1 MYKKIKITSAIIV
14 ILLTFPFHF
23 MYQFKPNFLTAIFF
37 PINESIWEHL
47 KLFITPALIAFIV
60 EMLIMKKQRICIQ
73 NNYLALLTEIAI
85 SIGTIL
91 TIFLPFY
98 FKMGENIFFT
108 ITVMIASIIF
118 SKYLGYLLVKEKN
131 ELILNYLALI
141 ILFIVIIINI
151 IFTFHP
157 LNNYL
162 FVDPITNQKGLP
174 K

>member
-1 MYKKIKITSAIIV
+1 MYKKIKIISTIIV

-23 MYQFKPNFLTAIFF
+23 MYQIKPNFLTAIFF

-60 EMLIMKKQRICIQ
+60 EMLIIKKERICMQ

-85 SIGTIL
+85 SIGAFL

-108 ITVMIASIIF
+108 IIVMITAIIF
-118 SKYLGYLLVKEKN
+118 SKYIGYLLVKEKN
-131 ELILNYLALI
+131 VADYFEFSPIERNRQSPSHNVDDFDTFFSGEGFQKLNC
-141 ILFIVIIINI
+141 
-151 IFTFHP
+151 
-157 LNNYL
+157 
-162 FVDPITNQKGLP
+162 
-174 K
+174 

>member
-85 SIGTIL
+85 SIGTFL